1 MSDRVQLNE
10 GVVQEF
16 RANGGQV
23 ASFAGTRLLLLTHT
37 GARTGAQY
45 ISPLAYLPDR
55 DRFVVF
61 AANGG
66 RPTNPAWYHNLV
78 AHPEAVVEVGIGG
91 GTTGGGNVESF
102 PVLAT
107 LLDGDER
114 ERVWAAQV
122 AAAPLF
128 ADLQARTSRTIPVVA
143 LRRSDT
149 SDREA
154 LAGP

>member
-1 MSDRVQLNE
+1 MSDRVERNRE
-10 GVVQEF
+10 VIEEF
-16 RANGGQV
+16 RANGGRV

-37 GARTGAQY
+37 GSRTGARY
-45 ISPLAYLPDR
+45 TSPLAYLPDR

-66 RPTNPAWYHNLV
+66 RPTNPSWYHNLV
-78 AHPEAVVEVGIGG
+78 AHPEAVVEIGR
-91 GTTGGGNVESF
+91 ESF

-122 AAAPLF
+122 AVAPLF
-128 ADLQARTSRTIPVVA
+128 ADLQARTSRTIPVLA
-143 LRRSDT
+143 LRRCDT
-149 SDREA
+149 FD
-154 LAGP
+154 L

>member
-1 MSDRVQLNE
+1 MSDRVQRNSE
-10 GVVQEF
+10 IIQEF

-23 ASFAGTRLLLLTHT
+23 ASFAGTPLLLLTHT
-37 GARTGAQY
+37 GARTGTRHT
-45 ISPLAYLPDR
+45 SPLAYLPDR

-78 AHPEAVVEVGIGG
+78 AHPEAEVEVGR
-91 GTTGGGNVESF
+91 ESF
-102 PVLAT
+102 PVVAT

-143 LRRSDT
+143 LRRC
-149 SDREA
+149 DRFDR
-154 LAGP
+154 